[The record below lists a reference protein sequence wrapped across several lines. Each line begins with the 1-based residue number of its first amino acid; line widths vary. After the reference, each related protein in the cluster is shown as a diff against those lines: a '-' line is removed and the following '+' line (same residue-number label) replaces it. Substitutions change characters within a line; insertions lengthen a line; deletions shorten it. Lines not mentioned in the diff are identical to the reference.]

1 MIGFL
6 DSASDAYIPPPS
18 GGRLQG
24 ELIAPGDKSI
34 SHRALL
40 IAALADGVSHIF
52 GLSEGDDVKATAS
65 AVASLGAS
73 VYAPDGLS
81 GEVEV
86 RGGEL
91 RAAED
96 ELDVGNSGTSIRLLA
111 GVAAGQPF
119 TTTLTGDASVR
130 RRPMGRVTHPLRL
143 MGARVAGPSDGSL
156 APLTITGGS
165 LEGVVH
171 EPPAASA
178 QVKGALLLA
187 GLFASGE
194 TVVVEAVP
202 TRPHT
207 EEMLAAFGADV
218 RVEPGRVSVRAS
230 APDPFEYR
238 VPGDPSSAA
247 FWATAAAILPGSDVI
262 LPGLYLGR
270 TRDGFRRVLE
280 RMGARLEVSS
290 SGVLRCRH
298 GGLQGTT
305 VAAEEIPDL
314 IDEIPVLAVAAAVA
328 DGVTRFE
335 GAGELRHKESDRL
348 DALKRVLT
356 ALGADVDLDE
366 DTLCVKGP
374 ARLRRASV
382 SSGGDHRI
390 AMASCV
396 ALLAATGEGG
406 EVKGWG
412 SVSTS
417 YPSFLENLGRLW
429 RR

>member
-6 DSASDAYIPPPS
+6 DSASDTYIPPPS

-24 ELIAPGDKSI
+24 ELLAPGDKSI

-40 IAALADGVSHIF
+40 IAALADGVSHIS

-86 RGGEL
+86 QGGAL

-96 ELDVGNSGTSIRLLA
+96 EVDVGNSGTSIRLLA

-130 RRPMGRVTHPLRL
+130 RRPMDRVTHPLRL
-143 MGARVAGPSDGSL
+143 MGARVDGPSDGSL
-156 APLTITGGS
+156 APLVITGGS
-165 LEGVVH
+165 LEGVEY

-194 TVVVEAVP
+194 TVVVEPAP

-218 RVEPGRVSVRAS
+218 RMEPGRVSVSAS

-247 FWATAAAILPGSDVI
+247 FWAAAAAILPGSEIV
-262 LPGLYLGR
+262 LPSLYLGS

-280 RMGARLEVSS
+280 RMGAPLEVSS

-298 GGLQGTT
+298 GGLRSTT
-305 VAAEEIPDL
+305 VAAEEIPCL

-348 DALKRVLT
+348 DALKRLLS
-356 ALGADVDLDE
+356 ALGADVDLDG
-366 DTLCVKGP
+366 DTLSVRGP

-396 ALLAATGEGG
+396 ALLAAEGEGG

-412 SVSTS
+412 SVSVS
-417 YPSFLENLGRLW
+417 YPSFLEDLGRLW